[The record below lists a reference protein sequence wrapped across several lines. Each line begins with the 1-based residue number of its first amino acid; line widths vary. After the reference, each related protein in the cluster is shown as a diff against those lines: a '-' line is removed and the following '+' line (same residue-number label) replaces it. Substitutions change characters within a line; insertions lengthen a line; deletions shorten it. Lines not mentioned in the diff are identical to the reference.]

1 MAKNEYA
8 IALRKKKE
16 IREFI
21 FKQWI
26 CQCCLDAI
34 SIALNDPE
42 VMGRDTFGHER
53 LARLNAG
60 FQKYFEMIYPA
71 LTQNEKASYIRE
83 DVDRRL
89 RQIHGAELLEWGK
102 RYEGWNERG
111 I

>member
-1 MAKNEYA
+1 MAKNAYA
-8 IALRKKKE
+8 IELQKKKE

-42 VMGRDTFGHER
+42 VMGRDTFGKAR
-53 LARLNAG
+53 LARLNVG
-60 FQKYFEMIYPA
+60 FIKYFEMIYPA
-71 LTQNEKASYIRE
+71 LTKNEKASYIRE

-89 RQIHGAELLEWGK
+89 RQIHGEELLEWGK